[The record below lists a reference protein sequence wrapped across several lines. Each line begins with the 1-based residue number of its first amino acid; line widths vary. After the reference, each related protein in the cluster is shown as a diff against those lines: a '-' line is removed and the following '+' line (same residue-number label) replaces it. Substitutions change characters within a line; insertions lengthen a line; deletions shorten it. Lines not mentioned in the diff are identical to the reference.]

1 MTRDPM
7 EIMMFV
13 LLGLTAGMLGGW
25 LGIGG
30 GALMV
35 PMLILLA
42 KFDTKLAIA
51 TSLAVII
58 PIAASGTIKH
68 WSAGK
73 IVWAIVI
80 PMAIGGIA
88 GGVMGAW
95 LLDVFDPKWTK
106 RALALFWVVAAYK
119 LWMSTMSDS

>member
-7 EIMMFV
+7 ELTTFV

-35 PMLILLA
+35 PMLILLI
-42 KFDTKLAIA
+42 KMDTKLAIA

-58 PIAASGTIKH
+58 PIAASGTVKH

-73 IVWAIVI
+73 VDWTIVV
-80 PMAIGGIA
+80 PMAVGGIV
-88 GGVMGAW
+88 GGLAGAW

-106 RALALFWVVAAYK
+106 RALAVFWVVAAVR
-119 LWMSTMSDS
+119 LWMTTMTEQ